1 MSQRRGFSWRYA
13 LAAMRAD
20 RAVPPAIREERLR
33 SVGVKLSA
41 WRGRSGRRYVA
52 RVHPIEVDA
61 LDPASEAVLIAV
73 RRDAQGRGVI
83 VAVTHELPRPV
94 WFSCARSFGATELH
108 SYGLA
113 TDAAGRLSVAEDLT
127 A

>member
-13 LAAMRAD
+13 LAEMRGN

-33 SVGVKLSA
+33 TLGGLSA

-108 SYGLA
+108 AYGLA